1 MPAVK
6 VTDPMFAKAIAD
18 LSANNSL
25 FYTPKQLL
33 YFLDRRLRSK
43 ASMSKAGWIFLYF
56 FVTGFFSLLI
66 GSFLSDILN
75 FSLIPWVAIV
85 VSTLFVYLLYR
96 SSRAV
101 RATTKQRR
109 ASAESLI
116 VVGVIILVVG
126 IIISI
131 TIESFLFCAFSI
143 VLGMMTIYLGRL
155 QKSRQSEFSQE
166 FLIGQSDL
174 AEWLI
179 RWQNV
184 NGSIAQLLPPPN
196 EQAAPVTISPE
207 ISTYSFD
214 RLVVCDTA
222 AIAQLLIANNFHF
235 ENNCAILS
243 ITGYPQSIFDTT
255 MQMLRRNPALKVYV
269 FHDCSPR
276 GVELIHRL
284 SSSERWFQNS
294 NVVMIDVGLLPKQIL
309 AAQGM
314 FIQSSPESAQ
324 AAKQLSPEVR
334 DSLSIADVEWLE
346 AGNFVELESFSPQR
360 LIQVLNRGIAGTQ
373 ELDASGSDGF
383 LLIGDSG
390 YVYSTDSF
398 G

>member
-43 ASMSKAGWIFLYF
+43 ASMSKAGLIFLYF

-66 GSFLSDILN
+66 GGFLSDSLN

-85 VSTLFVYLLYR
+85 VSTLYVYLLYR

-101 RATTKQRR
+101 RATAKQRR

-116 VVGVIILVVG
+116 VVGVIILVAG

-155 QKSRQSEFSQE
+155 QNRQSEFSQE

-174 AEWLI
+174 AEWLM
-179 RWQNV
+179 RWQDI

-196 EQAAPVTISPE
+196 EQATPITISPE

-255 MQMLRRNPALKVYV
+255 MQMLRRNPDLKVYV

-276 GVELIHRL
+276 GVGLIHRL
-284 SSSERWFQNS
+284 SNSERWFQNS
-294 NVVMIDVGLLPKQIL
+294 NVLMIDVGLLPRQIR

-314 FIQSSPESAQ
+314 FIQSSAESAQ
-324 AAKQLSPEVR
+324 AAKQLSDEVR
-334 DSLSIADVEWLE
+334 NSLSTADLQWLE

-373 ELDASGSDGF
+373 ELGSGESDGF
-383 LLIGDSG
+383 LLIGDRG
-390 YVYSTDSF
+390 YAYTDSF